1 MDLTSPES
9 LDGRLVALRKA
20 LAVLVARLDDDA
32 LQILRDRTVF
42 SGGEEDPG
50 AGEPGPE
57 FAIEAAEAEE
67 MRLLLEAADRHRA
80 D

>member
-1 MDLTSPES
+1 MDLSSPEA

-32 LQILRDRTVF
+32 LDHLRERTVF
-42 SGGEEDPG
+42 AGGDEDPG

-57 FAIEAAEAEE
+57 YAIEAAEAEE
-67 MRLLLEAADRHRA
+67 MRLLLEAADRHR
-80 D
+80 